1 MDSRYRKRIY
11 NVFLFCN
18 FRFSS
23 FHDEFSSSLN
33 AEDNKVVVSYLFF
46 FFSPSNLSARLR
58 SVLHFLQK
66 LPRYQLVTQR
76 RKYTC
81 KRPSGVFS
89 LSKRSRWPCS
99 KYRATHRTRH
109 IIFLSLYTFITVN
122 SATFLAFSSIC
133 AAIVVVFSHAI

>member
-46 FFSPSNLSARLR
+46 SLLPISVRVFVLSFIFSRNCLGINLLLRGESTRVSGQAASSLFPNDLVGLAANIEPHTAR
-58 SVLHFLQK
+58 
-66 LPRYQLVTQR
+66 
-76 RKYTC
+76 
-81 KRPSGVFS
+81 
-89 LSKRSRWPCS
+89 
-99 KYRATHRTRH
+99 
-109 IIFLSLYTFITVN
+109 
-122 SATFLAFSSIC
+122 
-133 AAIVVVFSHAI
+133 AI